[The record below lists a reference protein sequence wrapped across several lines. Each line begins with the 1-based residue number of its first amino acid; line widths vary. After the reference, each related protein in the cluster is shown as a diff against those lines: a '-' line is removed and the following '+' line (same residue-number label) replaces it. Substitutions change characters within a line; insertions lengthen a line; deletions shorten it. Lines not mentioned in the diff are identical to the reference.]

1 MPFEGGSF
9 VLDLAGVLSTAG
21 GAMGSILNPEGK
33 AVVITK
39 VLVYVTTP
47 STGGATLNVGIGATA
62 TTDASDLISA
72 LTINGA
78 LTGKVYNGLNPAANA
93 EHIVWGATQYL
104 NATGNASTVGF
115 TGKVLIKY
123 QRHAD

>member
-1 MPFEGGSF
+1 MAFKAGSF
-9 VLDLAGVLSTAG
+9 VLDLVGEALATG
-21 GAMGSILNPEGK
+21 GLVGSVLNPEGV

-39 VLVYVTTP
+39 VLLVVTTP

-72 LTINGA
+72 LTVNGA

-93 EHIVWGATQYL
+93 EHIVWGSTQYL
-104 NATGNASTVGF
+104 TVTGSATTVGF
-115 TGKVLIKY
+115 TGKVLIEYK
-123 QRHAD
+123 RHV